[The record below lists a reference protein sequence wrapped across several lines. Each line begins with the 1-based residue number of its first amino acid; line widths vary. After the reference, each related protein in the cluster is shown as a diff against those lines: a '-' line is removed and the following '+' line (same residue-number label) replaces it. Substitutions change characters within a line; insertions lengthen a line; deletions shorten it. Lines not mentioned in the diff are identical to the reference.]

1 MCPRIVL
8 IVLLALLMVVPTQ
21 LSSATTAP
29 QHPARPLTLN
39 AGPGWATIC
48 NGCTDDNSP
57 TGASL
62 MGREYG
68 AMAFDTAD
76 HYVVLFGGEVSAN
89 ANLDGSTWVYS
100 SKVWHQLATQ
110 DGNGQ
115 CIYYS
120 PSPLAGETGACPSP
134 REGGSM
140 AYDPVLGGAVLYG
153 GTSWIGT
160 PYQLAQGA
168 MNGNN
173 GYVNIPEDTTT
184 WEFANGQ
191 WTKMAANAPNSGS
204 AFDSMVYDPSLG
216 GVVMGGGLYNW
227 PDYSSGCNGAT
238 DRVAQ
243 YGFSTL
249 SVFNSTSKQWT
260 TVNSNTG
267 NSPYTMYGVSMA
279 YDPIDDTLVLEGGGH
294 IDSVSGGFDSQCVY
308 TLGSVDYYGDT
319 WAWKGGQ
326 SGGWSDQQTSPDS
339 SNNVLGEMVY
349 DTASAQLLL
358 ISGWGGSSMNNW
370 VDEWSGSS
378 WTDTSSNFGP
388 GSAGEQEGSA
398 TAYDGTDNYV
408 VLVPG
413 TSSAN
418 SETLA
423 WPPPVSGTMSNYPT
437 AVDAGASFGATL
449 SISSPL
455 VAQQGWGYIL
465 NWTSSGNTAGTC
477 ASSYVAGG
485 GPTQVQVSCHAPDQS
500 GTYQLVATLTLGGIQ
515 PAFGSQS
522 TVTQSNTITVYPPL
536 SASLATWPQ
545 SPPWVEVGNTIY
557 LNASVTGGDQPYSYS
572 WTNIS
577 TACTNIGNP
586 AVADIKCLAAA
597 SGKYSVMVTVSDQA
611 GGSTS
616 ASANIIV
623 FAPLA
628 LSKPSW
634 VNHDID
640 SGSPVTLAATIT
652 GGWPDVST
660 RVFNWSGLPTGC
672 TNTDTG
678 QLTCQPSA
686 VSAPQYT
693 NICFNVSD
701 PSGGANV
708 CGYSTIEPPL
718 NVLSYYSNRTSV
730 DGNQWVE
737 FTAVVSGG
745 TGSYSGTSWNIF
757 DKNTGQGFACNG
769 NHYTNSSQQSLI
781 STGCQAPNVLS
792 NQTAVADVVVAD
804 GSLNG
809 DKTSSLTM
817 PIYPDPYITQSN
829 ASAYSVYN
837 NKTVYLFGAA
847 AMGTGTYS
855 YAWTGLPRGCASQNV
870 PVLACAPNV
879 TQWQYG
885 GYYSMY
891 NIDLWINDSNGYP
904 ASWPAGGDSQSVKHP
919 IVLTV
924 FKSPDIFIQNVPGT
938 DVGQTVTFYLAY
950 NGAFGKITSSS
961 NVTWGTLP
969 SGWACGTW
977 TLTLGQYAAQSQ
989 CTVTSM
995 GSYQVPV
1002 TVQTSRLNTTY
1013 AFLNVSSDPLVGAL
1027 SAPSGQ
1033 TVGQTATFT
1042 LSGASGGIYPY
1053 TFYWD
1058 LSAIGCAN
1066 QTTGNRTLTV
1076 SCVPTVPGTNQVSV
1090 YAVDGN
1096 DVTSNIAGTFA
1107 TFGSIPTITLT
1118 PAPGTTDSGL
1128 HTLFTATVSSG
1139 TFNYQWKLTPT
1150 ASCTPSG
1157 SATFQNCTWSA
1168 PGTYFVNLT
1177 LMNTAGYVTSTNV
1190 SYNVL
1195 ADPSA
1200 YLKESRTFIDLG
1212 QSVKYTVV
1220 SAGGLSPYTYSWLNL
1235 PFGCTSAN
1243 LPVLTCQP
1251 TANGNFSVTSMVTD
1265 SLGLG
1270 VTTNYVNL
1278 TVVGGP
1284 SLSKPIPTR
1293 TSIDDG
1299 QGVNFT
1305 VFASNSSG
1313 NDVYSWSGLPVATC
1327 PVSSISTIYCS
1338 YLVAGTY
1345 HVIATVT
1352 DSNGLSAVSPVLPY
1366 TVLSDPTVKLAGPT
1380 GPVDASQPVLLTATA
1395 SNGTGIYHYSWTTT
1409 SPMSCPNANSPKD
1422 VCTAGS
1428 AGTGGVTVV
1437 VSDSN
1442 GGTTSASMSVTAN
1455 PALLVNVTAA
1465 STTSTM
1471 PLNQSTWLSGTFLSV
1486 EAGSP
1491 LWVNGSANG
1500 GAPPYHLSATV
1511 NGSIV
1516 KQNTNVS
1523 SLSSMTTLG
1532 KVGYYTVTFNVT
1544 DSVSTVSVQGV
1555 VEVVG
1560 VPMNVTLGIPVAINA
1575 SEPANV
1581 TANVIGGI
1589 GPFSYFW
1596 AVQDG
1601 NFSNGNANE
1610 TTSISSTA
1618 VSWSSSGNYNISV
1631 RVTDAQGVRAFSR
1644 SVVAVGKSPLVI
1656 SWSAHSPVDQNASE
1670 NVSVTVT
1677 GGTAPYTFSWYQQT
1691 GPSPANHRYW
1701 NTTVDHSFLTW
1712 FMMGTF
1718 NASVTVTDSH
1728 GASGTI
1734 AGVFVVGSG
1743 ISVSCAPTESGSLTV
1758 GSVVTFSLPCSPHG
1772 GIPPYTYTWELISG
1786 SSPGG
1791 IPFVNGTGMTF
1802 NHTFQSAGSYLVI
1815 VRVQDSTH
1823 AGGVQ
1828 APTGSFHISATGGSG
1843 GLGSITGSLLFWAIM
1858 IPIAA
1863 LLLFLLAAYLLN
1875 RRRRGTTPKQPTVSP
1890 EAAEAQLSPV
1900 QWAVLEH
1907 LEEHPLE
1914 EQERLTMAVGTSQGA
1929 SPGEVLSAIGMLGPM
1944 GLLDSRQNV
1953 EDKETRYELTEPGKK
1968 MVAKRRAAS
1977 SPPIPNV
1984 SSDAVGTSVGTVSQ
1998 GPTTTSTPD
2007 TDASAPWLESEK
2019 DTQVTAP
2026 LSETPTADGHKA
2038 LGEKRQATDEAN
2050 PYKGKVKPEDVNPQ
2064 LIGKRTIP
2072 AELLQPLELQQVKDR
2087 GTVERASPGGTGIDY
2102 DAKAKELEAKTR
2114 GEVPPQESKPKRGRL
2129 RDHLRR
2135 QNEGNGDGKS

>member
-1 MCPRIVL
+1 MRPQFLLV
-8 IVLLALLMVVPTQ
+8 VLLALLIVAPAQ
-21 LSSATTAP
+21 LSSAT
-29 QHPARPLTLN
+29 PASALTRHLVQPLTPN
-39 AGPGWATIC
+39 TSPGWTTIC
-48 NGCTDDNSP
+48 NGCTDGNSP

-68 AMAFDTAD
+68 AMAYDSAD
-76 HYVVLFGGEVSAN
+76 HYVVLFGGEISAN
-89 ANLDGSTWVYS
+89 SNLDGSTWAYS
-100 SKVWHQLATQ
+100 GGTWHQLATQ

-120 PSPLAGETGACPSP
+120 PSPLAGQTGACPSP

-140 AYDPVLGGAVLYG
+140 AYDPVLGGAILYG
-153 GTSWIGT
+153 GTSWMGT
-160 PYQLAQGA
+160 PYQLAQQA
-168 MNGNN
+168 MNNGNN

-184 WEFANGQ
+184 WEFADGQ
-191 WTKMAANAPNSGS
+191 WTKLTANAPNSGS

-216 GVVMGGGLYNW
+216 GVVLGGGLYNW
-227 PDYSSGCNGAT
+227 PDYSSGCSGGT

-249 SVFNSTSKQWT
+249 SVFNSASKQWT
-260 TVNSNTG
+260 TVSSNTG

-279 YDPIDDTLVLEGGGH
+279 YDPVHDTLMLEGGGH
-294 IDSVSGGFDSQCVY
+294 IDSTGGGFDTQCEFL
-308 TLGSVDYYGDT
+308 LGSVDYYGDT
-319 WAWKGGQ
+319 WAWKGGS

-378 WTDTSSNFGP
+378 WTDTGSNGGP

-413 TSSAN
+413 TGSAN

-423 WPPPVSGTMSNYPT
+423 WPPPVSGTISNYPT

-465 NWTSSGNTAGTC
+465 NWTSSGNTVGTC
-477 ASSYVAGG
+477 ASNYIVGG
-485 GPTQVQVSCHAPDQS
+485 GPTQAQISCHAPGQS
-500 GTYQLVATLTLGGIQ
+500 GTYQLVATLTLGEIQ

-545 SPPWVEVGNTIY
+545 NPPWVEVGNTIY
-557 LNASVTGGDQPYSYS
+557 LNTSVTGGDQPYSYS

-577 TACTNIGNP
+577 TACTSIGNP
-586 AVADIKCLAAA
+586 AVADIKCVAATP
-597 SGKYSVMVTVSDQA
+597 GKYSVVATVSDQA

-616 ASANIIV
+616 ASANLTV
-623 FAPLA
+623 FAPLTV
-628 LSKPSW
+628 SRPDW
-634 VNHDID
+634 VNQDID

-660 RVFNWSGLPTGC
+660 RVFNWSGLPAGC
-672 TNTDTG
+672 SNSDTG

-686 VSAPQYT
+686 ISAPQHT

-701 PSGGANV
+701 PSGAANV

-718 NVLSYYSNRTSV
+718 KVDSYYSNRTSV
-730 DGNQWVE
+730 DGNQWVG
-737 FTAVVSGG
+737 FTVVVSGG

-769 NHYTNSSQQSLI
+769 NHYSNSSQQSMI

-792 NQTAVADVVVAD
+792 NQTAVANVVVAD

-809 DKTSSLTM
+809 VKTNSSTM

-829 ASAYSVYN
+829 ASTYSIYN
-837 NKTVYLFGAA
+837 NKTAYLFGAA

-870 PVLACAPNV
+870 SVLACTPNV
-879 TQWQYG
+879 TKWQYS
-885 GYYSMY
+885 GYYSIY
-891 NIDLWINDSNGYP
+891 NIDLWINDTNGYP

-924 FKSPDIFIQNVPGT
+924 LKSPDIFIQNAPGT

-961 NVTWGTLP
+961 NVTWGALP
-969 SGWACGTW
+969 SGWTCGTW

-989 CTVTSM
+989 CTVTSK

-1002 TVQTSRLNTTY
+1002 TVQTSKLNTTY
-1013 AFLNVSSDPLVGAL
+1013 AFLNVSSDPVVGAL
-1027 SAPSGQ
+1027 MAPSGQ
-1033 TVGQTATFT
+1033 TVDQTATFA
-1042 LSGASGGIYPY
+1042 LSGATGGLLPY

-1076 SCVPTVPGTNQVSV
+1076 SCVPTVPGKNPVSV

-1096 DVTSNIAGTFA
+1096 DVSSNIAGTFA
-1107 TFGSIPTITLT
+1107 TFGGIPTVTLT
-1118 PAPGTTDSGL
+1118 PTPGTTDSGL
-1128 HTLFTATVSSG
+1128 YTLFTATISSG

-1157 SATFQNCTWSA
+1157 SATFQNCTWNA

-1177 LMNTAGYVTSTNV
+1177 LTNAAGYVTSTNV
-1190 SYNVL
+1190 SYNVF

-1243 LPVLTCQP
+1243 SSVLTCTP
-1251 TANGNFSVTSMVTD
+1251 KANGNFSVTSTVKDT
-1265 SLGLG
+1265 LGLG

-1284 SLSKPIPTR
+1284 SLSKPVATHA
-1293 TSIDDG
+1293 SIDDG
-1299 QGVNFT
+1299 QTVNFT
-1305 VFASNSSG
+1305 VFVSNSSG
-1313 NDVYSWSGLPVATC
+1313 NDIYSWSGLPATTC
-1327 PVSSISTIYCS
+1327 PSSSTSTIYCS

-1345 HVIATVT
+1345 HLTATVT
-1352 DSNGLSAVSPVLPY
+1352 DSNGLSAVSPALQY
-1366 TVLSDPTVKLAGPT
+1366 TVLPDPSVTLTGPT
-1380 GPVDASQPVLLTATA
+1380 GPVDAAQSVLLTAIAT
-1395 SNGTGIYHYSWTTT
+1395 NGTGIYHYSWTTT
-1409 SPMSCPNANSPKD
+1409 APMSCPNANSPKD
-1422 VCTAGS
+1422 SCTASS

-1437 VSDSN
+1437 VNDSN
-1442 GGTTSASMSVTAN
+1442 GGSTSASLSVTAN

-1465 STTSTM
+1465 TTTSTM

-1491 LWVNGSANG
+1491 LWVNGSVNG
-1500 GAPPYHLSATV
+1500 GAPPYHLIATV

-1516 KQNTNVS
+1516 KQNANVS
-1523 SLSSMTTLG
+1523 SLSAITTIG

-1560 VPMNVTLGIPVAINA
+1560 VQMNVTLGIPVAVNA
-1575 SEPANV
+1575 SELTNV
-1581 TANVIGGI
+1581 TANVIGGV

-1596 AVQDG
+1596 MVQGG
-1601 NFSNGNANE
+1601 NFSNGKANE
-1610 TTSISSTA
+1610 TTTSSSST
-1618 VSWSSSGNYNISV
+1618 VSWPSTGNYNISV
-1631 RVTDAQGVRAFSR
+1631 RVTDAQGVRAYSR

-1656 SWSAHSPVDQNASE
+1656 DWSAHSPIDQNASE
-1670 NVSVTVT
+1670 NVSVTVS
-1677 GGTAPYTFSWYQQT
+1677 GGTAPYTFLWYQQT

-1712 FMMGTF
+1712 FVMGTF

-1728 GASGTI
+1728 GASGTVS
-1734 AGVFVVGSG
+1734 GVFVVGNG
-1743 ISVSCAPTESGSLTV
+1743 ISVSCGPTESGSLTV
-1758 GSVVTFSLPCSPHG
+1758 GNVVTFSLPCSPHG
-1772 GIPPYTYTWELISG
+1772 GIPPYTYSWELISG
-1786 SSPGG
+1786 SNPDAT
-1791 IPFVNGTGMTF
+1791 PFVNGTGMTF

-1815 VRVQDSTH
+1815 VWIQDATH

-1828 APTGSFHISATGGSG
+1828 APTGSFHISAAGGSS
-1843 GLGSITGSLLFWAIM
+1843 GLGSIMGSPLFWVILL
-1858 IPIAA
+1858 PVLA
-1863 LLLFLLAAYLLN
+1863 LVAFLLVTFLVT
-1875 RRRRGTTPKQPTVSP
+1875 RRKRGMGSKQQLVKPVASG
-1890 EAAEAQLSPV
+1890 AELSPL
-1900 QWAVLEH
+1900 QWAILEH
-1907 LEEHPLE
+1907 LDAHPLE
-1914 EQERLTMAVGTSQGA
+1914 EQDRLTMAVGASQGVD
-1929 SPGEVLSAIGMLGPM
+1929 PGEVRSAIGLLGPM

-1953 EDKETRYELTEPGKK
+1953 EDKETRYELTESGKK
-1968 MVAKRRAAS
+1968 LLTKHRSGSTTPGSDVRVDSTA
-1977 SPPIPNV
+1977 IPGV
-1984 SSDAVGTSVGTVSQ
+1984 TKLEKV
-1998 GPTTTSTPD
+1998 PETSTPD
-2007 TDASAPWLESEK
+2007 TASSEPRIESKKDEVSTPPKADAGSPS
-2019 DTQVTAP
+2019 
-2026 LSETPTADGHKA
+2026 GHKV
-2038 LGEKRQATDEAN
+2038 LGEQRQSTDEAN

-2064 LIGKRTIP
+2064 LAGKKTIP
-2072 AELLQPLELQQVKDR
+2072 AELLQPMELQQVQDR
-2087 GTVERASPGGTGIDY
+2087 GTVERAPPGGSGVDY
-2102 DAKAKELEAKTR
+2102 EAKARELEAKKK
-2114 GEVPPQESKPKRGRL
+2114 GEPTPTAAPPQA
-2129 RDHLRR
+2129 R
-2135 QNEGNGDGKS
+2135 QTTGASPPT